1 MPLTNVWTRDGN
13 GEWVRT
19 DAEKTDRNHRYT
31 VSADSRMFRCY
42 SCFQYVTFVKGSE
55 YRVSHF
61 RHSSSETNKDC
72 EDRSQ
77 IYNSG
82 YASSL
87 QANAPDPL
95 RLLLDGNRVV
105 LEIGFLP
112 ASTTELKKAVDAN
125 TIISIHGSTGKPD
138 AYRVDYSRFAPH
150 TMCWLNLPLSWA
162 SKYSVTVKPS
172 GSVPRLWSINR
183 TALSKSGDLFDCKS
197 GRRIPEKSDVMVGKE
212 YYFLCSRWI
221 YLPTRRSIQMRKIE
235 IRNDGWNLY
244 QICARSYTDE
254 AADFFFD
261 LHLRLT
267 TAPADID
274 ILWPPVVEDDDMIDT
289 NQKNLVFL
297 VSGESDFEAFPTYG
311 SFVTSNREIAEH
323 ERIIYIKNTG
333 ALQMVSASRYN
344 QKLRSLYV
352 RPLETTPDVLPPSLQ
367 ISDEDRKTIAESEL
381 AKPPKNGILVLNAEV
396 DAYVD
401 VSDQYGFCY
410 RKSLVS
416 GTESRITDIKYGMT
430 LTVRQGLDII
440 RTISIKTAQRSK
452 DRLDGGVQWSGKMV
466 QFPRRYAGILNQIE
480 RSSTL
485 YAKVLNALQTGKI
498 PENGLKSLI
507 KQLEVDRRVR

>member
-1 MPLTNVWTRDGN
+1 
-13 GEWVRT
+13 
-19 DAEKTDRNHRYT
+19 
-31 VSADSRMFRCY
+31 
-42 SCFQYVTFVKGSE
+42 
-55 YRVSHF
+55 
-61 RHSSSETNKDC
+61 
-72 EDRSQ
+72 
-77 IYNSG
+77 
-82 YASSL
+82 
-87 QANAPDPL
+87 
-95 RLLLDGNRVV
+95 
-105 LEIGFLP
+105 
-112 ASTTELKKAVDAN
+112 
-125 TIISIHGSTGKPD
+125 
-138 AYRVDYSRFAPH
+138 
-150 TMCWLNLPLSWA
+150 
-162 SKYSVTVKPS
+162 
-172 GSVPRLWSINR
+172 
-183 TALSKSGDLFDCKS
+183 
-197 GRRIPEKSDVMVGKE
+197 MVGKE
-212 YYFLCSRWI
+212 YYYLCSRWT

-352 RPLETTPDVLPPSLQ
+352 RPLETTPDVLPPSIQ

-416 GTESRITDIKYGMT
+416 CTRQASRGNLKQVLLPQWYAD
-430 LTVRQGLDII
+430 RQIH
-440 RTISIKTAQRSK
+440 
-452 DRLDGGVQWSGKMV
+452 
-466 QFPRRYAGILNQIE
+466 N
-480 RSSTL
+480 
-485 YAKVLNALQTGKI
+485 
-498 PENGLKSLI
+498 
-507 KQLEVDRRVR
+507 